1 LTGKDLIQQA
11 NTQGLTG
18 SARRDYIEAGRAVT
32 ATPKAPTPTTSTIQS
47 SLSSGSTKPTTTS
60 APATIQS
67 TTTSTP
73 SKTTITPTTVTPV
86 ASSINAPISAKT
98 VLSPKT
104 TLTPSSPEAKKTGKQ
119 LIAESNQL
127 GLTGQARRDYI
138 MKGRENKP
146 IAEENSILKQQQNL
160 LEDQKREDERFKN
173 KEQERVNLDESSLL
187 EAKAKNK
194 VTLDKYFADTE
205 DQENRYFNDYE
216 AEQNKLFSE

>member
-1 LTGKDLIQQA
+1 MTGKDLIQQA

-32 ATPKAPTPTTSTIQS
+32 ATPKVPTPTTSTIQS
-47 SLSSGSTKPTTTS
+47 SLSSSGTKATTSS

-73 SKTTITPTTVTPV
+73 SKTTITPTTVAPV

-98 VLSPKT
+98 VLSPQT

-119 LIAESNQL
+119 LIAETNQL

-205 DQENRYFNDYE
+205 DQENKYFNDYE